1 MDMFWKPIESRD
13 PLILSAKAI
22 AWRDPTGS
30 GNKKDRKW
38 LLLPVAV
45 LAVGLIAAAMFLP
58 RPADTSQYCEQL
70 EEAFVQDGMSIYNK
84 VEIYTGADPYAGY
97 THADDTWLWF
107 IGSAPEY
114 DGGDSYSRNDA
125 VWSGFYGD
133 PEVLD
138 EIAAGFSD
146 DGSRLELSNGSVAIG
161 ENSDRRVYR
170 GKNVLVYYEGGESEI
185 YEVLE
190 KLFGEPIA
198 DGRLETSL
206 E

>member
-1 MDMFWKPIESRD
+1 M
-13 PLILSAKAI
+13 
-22 AWRDPTGS
+22 
-30 GNKKDRKW
+30 
-38 LLLPVAV
+38 
-45 LAVGLIAAAMFLP
+45 
-58 RPADTSQYCEQL
+58 
-70 EEAFVQDGMSIYNK
+70 
-84 VEIYTGADPYAGY
+84 
-97 THADDTWLWF
+97 
-107 IGSAPEY
+107 
-114 DGGDSYSRNDA
+114 
-125 VWSGFYGD
+125 
-133 PEVLD
+133 LD

-170 GKNVLVYYEGGESEI
+170 GKNVLVYYEGGEPEI